1 MRQHGEH
8 VFIWG
13 FYDQKHLLSVK
24 TPHSPSL
31 LLTSTSAQRVWVEPA
46 CPSSLPLSAFFPS
59 QTLKPPDL
67 CRRVP
72 FRFGSPVSSFT
83 VRDSAIGSPYAT
95 PGHNTIIHSREGR
108 AHGGGVGG
116 LLLGVSLKFDMQNS
130 KLRLHADESANR
142 GEAQSMIRPF
152 QLWQTHTHKHEHK
165 GSLCQSFADTSHD
178 FCDVKLIKEKPRDW
192 AGTAVYALCYATE
205 CEKHFLKPCQV
216 KSTVRPADF
225 SPWQL
230 WETGAKNQT

>member
-1 MRQHGEH
+1 MFGLNLP
-8 VFIWG
+8 V
-13 FYDQKHLLSVK
+13 
-24 TPHSPSL
+24 
-31 LLTSTSAQRVWVEPA
+31 
-46 CPSSLPLSAFFPS
+46 LPLFPFQLSFHPKPWNLRICAAGFRSDLAPPSPLSQFVIQQSALRMQRPATIPS
-59 QTLKPPDL
+59 
-67 CRRVP
+67 
-72 FRFGSPVSSFT
+72 F
-83 VRDSAIGSPYAT
+83 I
-95 PGHNTIIHSREGR
+95 PGRGGR
-108 AHGGGVGG
+108 TGVGVGG

>member
-1 MRQHGEH
+1 MQRPATIPS
-8 VFIWG
+8 FI
-13 FYDQKHLLSVK
+13 
-24 TPHSPSL
+24 
-31 LLTSTSAQRVWVEPA
+31 
-46 CPSSLPLSAFFPS
+46 
-59 QTLKPPDL
+59 
-67 CRRVP
+67 
-72 FRFGSPVSSFT
+72 
-83 VRDSAIGSPYAT
+83 
-95 PGHNTIIHSREGR
+95 PGRGGR
-108 AHGGGVGG
+108 TGVGGVGGG

-152 QLWQTHTHKHEHK
+152 QLWQTHTHKREHK